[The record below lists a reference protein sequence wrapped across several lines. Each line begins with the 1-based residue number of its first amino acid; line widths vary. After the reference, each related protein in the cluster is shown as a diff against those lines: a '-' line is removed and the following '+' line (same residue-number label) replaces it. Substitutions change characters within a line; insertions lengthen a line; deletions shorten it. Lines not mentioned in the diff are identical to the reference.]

1 MDKFLK
7 RISEDI
13 YKELGPCHLESV
25 YHRAFMVELDDKG
38 FPYAYEV
45 NMPVRYKN
53 QIVGTVRADL
63 IIDSTWVVELKACS
77 SLKQEHVIQLLHYM
91 EISDTKEGFLINF
104 PNKPG
109 TEEIEIKRIRR

>member
-13 YKELGPCHLESV
+13 YKDLGPCHLESV
-25 YHRAFMVELDDKG
+25 YHRAFMMELDEKRL
-38 FPYAYEV
+38 PYAYEV

-53 QIVGTVRADL
+53 QIVGTVRADVVL
-63 IIDSTWVVELKACS
+63 DNTWVVELKACA

-109 TEEIEIKRIRR
+109 NQEIEIKRIKR